1 MSPANLNALVF
12 KKKIYFNLADK
23 KVLRL
28 TKLQAMFPYITLSKA
43 GKLGDPGWLSLKV
56 LVLVTQVIFRI

>member
-1 MSPANLNALVF
+1 MLLSL
-12 KKKIYFNLADK
+12 KKIYFNLADK

-43 GKLGDPGWLSLKV
+43 VKLGNPGWLSLKV
-56 LVLVTQVIFRI
+56 LVLVMQVIFRI